1 MMDTTVADAWTS
13 DHPSVEMYA
22 RHVNPAFVKLLGMF
36 GYGRLFVR
44 ARDVWVWDHRDR
56 QYLDFLAGFGSAN
69 VGHNHP
75 RLIERL
81 RSFLGEESL
90 NLCHVGPS
98 IHAAELA
105 EALAKLA
112 DPLTVCLFASSGAEA
127 VEAGLKLARAATG
140 RAGFVYCRGGFHGT
154 NLGTLSVMGDERMRR
169 PFEPLLPD
177 CERIPFGDLSALKMQ
192 LDTRRPAAF
201 LVEPIQCEA
210 GVVMPPPGYL
220 AEAQELCR
228 RAGTILL
235 LDEVQTGLGRTG
247 TMFAYQ
253 EEGFVPDVLVLAKA
267 LSGSL
272 TPISAALT
280 RPELYAQ
287 AYGATDRFD
296 LHSSTFA
303 GNALSCVAARE
314 TLEILADEDLVA
326 KSKVRG
332 AELLEGLLERL
343 AGHPLVR
350 QVRGRGLLV
359 GVELGPTGTG
369 FLNRLSPALVEAI
382 SKKAFGQWVALRLLE
397 RGIICQPA
405 SQSWNVLKLE
415 PPLTVTSQHVRQLIA
430 ALGEV
435 MDEYRGVA
443 PIIKDVTE
451 RLLRQFVAGW
461 KF

>member
-1 MMDTTVADAWTS
+1 METLHAEVRAS
-13 DHPSVEMYA
+13 DHPAVAKYA
-22 RHVNPAFVKLLGMF
+22 RHVNPAFVKLLGLF

-44 ARDVWVWDHRDR
+44 ARDVWVWDHQGR

-75 RLIERL
+75 RLTERL
-81 RSFLGEESL
+81 RTFLDEEAL

-98 IHAAELA
+98 AHAAELA

-112 DPLTVCLFASSGAEA
+112 ESLTVCLFASSGGEA

-140 RAGFVYCRGGFHGT
+140 RAGFLYCQGGFHGT
-154 NLGTLSVMGDERMRR
+154 NLGTLSVMGEERMRR
-169 PFEPLLPD
+169 PFEPLLPG
-177 CERIPFGDLSALKMQ
+177 CERVPFGDLAALKAY
-192 LDTRRPAAF
+192 LGTRRFAAF

-210 GVVMPPPGYL
+210 GVVMAPPGYL

-228 RAGTILL
+228 KSGTLL
-235 LDEVQTGLGRTG
+235 VLDEVQTGLGRTG
-247 TMFAYQ
+247 TTFAYQ
-253 EEGFVPDVLVLAKA
+253 AEGFVPDVLVLAKA

-272 TPISAALT
+272 APISAALA
-280 RPELYAQ
+280 RPALYAS

-296 LHSSTFA
+296 LHGSTFA
-303 GNALSCVAARE
+303 GNALSCVTALE
-314 TLEILADEDLVA
+314 TLHVLADEELTA
-326 KSKVRG
+326 NSKARG
-332 AELLEGLLERL
+332 EELLAALRARL

-350 QVRGRGLLV
+350 EVRGRGLLV
-359 GVELGPTGTG
+359 GVELGPTETG
-369 FLNRLSPALVEAI
+369 FLNRWSPALVEMV

-397 RGIICQPA
+397 RGVICQPA

-415 PPLTVTSQHVRQLIA
+415 PPLTANSDHIRQMVE

-435 MDEYRGVA
+435 LDEYRGVT
-443 PIIKDVTE
+443 PVVWDVTE
-451 RLLRQFVAGW
+451 RLLRQFLTGW

>member
-1 MMDTTVADAWTS
+1 MATTTADAWAS
-13 DHPSVEMYA
+13 DHPAVAKYA
-22 RHVNPAFVKLLGMF
+22 RHVNPAFVKLLGLF

-44 ARDVWVWDHRDR
+44 ARDVWIWDHVER

-81 RSFLGEESL
+81 RSFLGEEAL

-98 IHAAELA
+98 VHAAELA
-105 EALAKLA
+105 AELARLA
-112 DPLTVCLFASSGAEA
+112 NPLTVCLFASSGGEA

-140 RAGFVYCRGGFHGT
+140 RPGLLYCRGGFHGT
-154 NLGTLSVMGDERMRR
+154 NLGTLSVMGEERMRK
-169 PFEPLLPD
+169 PFEPLLPG
-177 CERIPFGDLSALKMQ
+177 CECVPFGDLVALKAY
-192 LDTRRPAAF
+192 LGTRRFAAF

-210 GVVMPPPGYL
+210 GVVVPPAGYL

-228 RAGTILL
+228 KAGTLL
-235 LDEVQTGLGRTG
+235 VLDEVQTGLGRTG

-253 EEGFVPDVLVLAKA
+253 AEGFVPDVLVLAKA

-272 TPISAALT
+272 APISAALM
-280 RPELYAQ
+280 RPELHARAYA
-287 AYGATDRFD
+287 ATDRFD
-296 LHSSTFA
+296 LHSSTFG
-303 GNALSCVAARE
+303 GNALSCVAGLE
-314 TLEILADEDLVA
+314 TLRILADEELIA
-326 KSKVRG
+326 NSGARG
-332 AELLEGLLERL
+332 KELLAGLRGRL

-350 QVRGRGLLV
+350 EVRGRGLLV
-359 GVELGPTGTG
+359 GVELGPTNSGL
-369 FLNRLSPALVEAI
+369 LNRLSPELVEMV

-397 RGIICQPA
+397 RGVICQPA

-415 PPLTVTSQHVRQLIA
+415 PPLTARAEHVGQMVE

-435 MDEYRGVA
+435 LDEYRGVT
-443 PIIKDVTE
+443 PVLWDVTE
-451 RLLRQFVAGW
+451 RLFRQFLAGW